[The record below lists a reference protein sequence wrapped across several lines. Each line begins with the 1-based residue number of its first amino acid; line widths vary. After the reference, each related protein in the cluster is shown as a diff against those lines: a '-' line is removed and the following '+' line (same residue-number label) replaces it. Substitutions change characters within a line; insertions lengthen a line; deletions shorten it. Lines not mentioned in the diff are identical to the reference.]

1 MKSSVETLSP
11 TRVRVS
17 VEMTFEDLQPSLN
30 SAMARIAKQVNIPG
44 FRKGKVPARVIE
56 QRVGRE
62 AVLAEAVNDA
72 VPSAYQDALI
82 EHEIVPVGRPEVDIT
97 EITDGERVAFVA
109 EVDRRPEFALPDFSA
124 LRVEVDTAEAT
135 DEDVDAQVDAL
146 RSRFA
151 TLSEVDR
158 AAADGDVLLVN
169 LSGSTSDGAAV
180 DDLAGQALSYEVGSE
195 GLLPGADEAVR
206 GAKAGDLRTFP
217 FTPLGGQWEGQE
229 LQVTVEVSAVRERVL
244 PALDDDFVQLA
255 SEFDTLPELRA
266 DLRERLGRVRKLEQ
280 AAQARAKVHQAL
292 LDSVD
297 MPLPEAFV
305 AAQMDEHFQQ
315 EHSGDHADTPEH
327 RAEMEEQIRMSL
339 KSDFILDS
347 IAQAQEISVSEEELS
362 AWLIQQAPR
371 YGMSPDAF
379 AKALVDSG
387 QVSSALQDIRRAKA
401 LAWAAEQASVTDT
414 AGAQVTAVM
423 PEAVSA
429 GSR

>member
-1 MKSSVETLSP
+1 MKSTVETLSP

-17 VEMTFEDLQPSLN
+17 VEMTFEDLQPSLD

-82 EHEIVPVGRPEVDIT
+82 EHSIVPVGRPEVDIT
-97 EITDGERVAFVA
+97 DIADGERVAFVA
-109 EVDRRPEFALPDFSA
+109 EVDRRPEFALPDFGG
-124 LRVEVDTAEAT
+124 LRVEVDPAEAS
-135 DEDVDAQVDAL
+135 DEDVDTQVDAL

-169 LSGSTSDGAAV
+169 LSGTTAAGEV
-180 DDLAGQALSYEVGSE
+180 VEDLAGQALSYEVGSE
-195 GLLPGADEAVR
+195 GLLPGADDAVR
-206 GAKAGDLRTFP
+206 GASAGDLRTFP

-229 LQVTVEVSAVRERVL
+229 LLVTIEVATVRERVL

-266 DLRERLGRVRKLEQ
+266 DLRERLSRVRKLEQ
-280 AAQARAKVHQAL
+280 GAQARAKVHQAL
-292 LDSVD
+292 LDAVQI
-297 MPLPEAFV
+297 PLPENFV
-305 AAQMDEHFQQ
+305 TAQMDEHFEQ
-315 EHSGDHADTPEH
+315 EHTGDHADTPEH
-327 RAEMEEQIRMSL
+327 RAEVEEQIRMSL
-339 KSDFILDS
+339 KSDFILDA
-347 IAQAQEISVSEEELS
+347 IAQAQDVTVSEEELS

-387 QVSSALQDIRRAKA
+387 QVASALQDIRRAKA

-414 AGAQVTAVM
+414 SGAKVTLVV
-423 PEAVSA
+423 PEVVTTGSA
-429 GSR
+429 